1 MSYTANA
8 FGFDNTDSES
18 PQSGYVFWSV
28 TNAYTAAVFVIVPI
42 DDVMATVF
50 DTPVAAIGGKHLLWV
65 GLVKRSACDA
75 VCNFTGIFSAFFIGG
90 LPLDEEGLSNV
101 RKVEVV
107 VEFVRDPYFA
117 SFDPAV
123 IRGIALDKIRI
134 LPIFEIERDVFK
146 KTGLIVFDGEVVMSV
161 TIPNQIIGNFS
172 LGQQSICGN
181 FLALNID
188 GVK

>member
-1 MSYTANA
+1 LSYTANT
-8 FGFDNTDSES
+8 FGFDNTDGES

-28 TNAYTAAVFVIVPI
+28 ASAYAAAVFVIIPI
-42 DDVMATVF
+42 DDVMAAVF
-50 DTPVAAIGGKHLLWV
+50 DTPVAAIGGKHLLWI
-65 GLVKRSACDA
+65 GLVRRSACDA
-75 VCNFTGIFSAFFIGG
+75 VCNFTGILSAFFIGG
-90 LPLDEEGLSNV
+90 LPLDEESLSNV
-101 RKVEVV
+101 RKVEIV
-107 VEFVRDPYFA
+107 VEFVCDPYFA

-146 KTGLIVFDGEVVMSV
+146 KTGLVVLDGEVVMSV

-188 GVK
+188 GIK